1 MGAQLEKARAV
12 AGAKVAGM
20 TFESTAVPPSPRA
33 PAPTSGLPW
42 DLVQDEMGLEARV
55 IISGV
60 TGVLG
65 VYVQDEIRRQVRDVI
80 PGVPGVLGRSVQ
92 DEIDPGG

>member
-1 MGAQLEKARAV
+1 MGAQLEKARAAATAKA
-12 AGAKVAGM
+12 AGLPVDPA
-20 TFESTAVPPSPRA
+20 AVPPSPQA

-42 DLVQDEMGLEARV
+42 DLVQDEMGVEARV

-65 VYVQDEIRRQVRDVI
+65 VYVQEEIRRQVRDV
-80 PGVPGVLGRSVQ
+80 VPGVAGVLRGSAQ
-92 DEIDPGG
+92 DEIAPGG